1 MWRGSAAVQIVID
14 THGVMVIQR
23 ADGIEQSGEQISL
36 GALYLGGILSD
47 PVQDLLNM
55 IPANL
60 LETVLH
66 KCCWKLGFASQP
78 DRLAA
83 VHLHLKHQLD
93 QLIYLLAAV
102 LLDKAF
108 ILDLISDLTFLC
120 ESVRRSVLIPP
131 RGGRGSE

>member
-1 MWRGSAAVQIVID
+1 
-14 THGVMVIQR
+14 MVVQR
-23 ADGIEQSGEQISL
+23 ADGIEQSGEEISFGVL
-36 GALYLGGILSD
+36 DGGGVLFN

-60 LETVLH
+60 LKTVLH
-66 KCCWKLGFASQP
+66 KCCWKLCITSQP

-83 VHLHLKHQLD
+83 VHLYLKHQLY

-102 LLDKAF
+102 LFEKAF

>member
-1 MWRGSAAVQIVID
+1 MID
-14 THGVMVIQR
+14 THGVVIVQR
-23 ADGIEQSGEQISL
+23 ADGIEQGGEQISL
-36 GALYLGGILSD
+36 GVLYLGGVLMNT
-47 PVQDLLNM
+47 VQ
-55 IPANL
+55 NL
-60 LETVLH
+60 LDMFPTDLRKTVLH
-66 KCCWKLGFASQP
+66 KGRWKLGVSPQP

-83 VHLHLKHQLD
+83 VHLHLKHQLY

-102 LLDKAF
+102 LFEKAF